1 MVMTSLLERGV
12 HFTNRLHDCMQSLK
26 GTTIVPLDVS
36 WRVEHYE
43 LYLYIYPGQYE
54 QILSVHLP

>member
-12 HFTNRLHDCMQSLK
+12 HFINRLHDCMQSLK

-43 LYLYIYPGQYE
+43 LYLPR
-54 QILSVHLP
+54 SVRANFIGSPALT